1 LHEFKADASSE
12 VSVEQINNGG
22 EMNTVT
28 NKLVI
33 KTATWLQVT
42 AMSLG
47 SKVREERGDVP
58 GWVLVTVMTAG
69 LVVAVWSVADG
80 QLKSVLT
87 SALRSV
93 SQP

>member
-1 LHEFKADASSE
+1 MKVASD
-12 VSVEQINNGG
+12 
-22 EMNTVT
+22 VT
-28 NKLVI
+28 RRISAAFQVAAIRVI
-33 KTATWLQVT
+33 ER
-42 AMSLG
+42 S
-47 SKVREERGDVP
+47 RDDRGDVP

-80 QLKSVLT
+80 QLKAVLT

>member
-1 LHEFKADASSE
+1 MSKSSHTE
-12 VSVEQINNGG
+12 KEKG
-22 EMNTVT
+22 M
-28 NKLVI
+28 KLVNEI
-33 KTATWLQVT
+33 VPKISAALQVAAT
-42 AMSLG
+42 IAIEKS
-47 SKVREERGDVP
+47 RDERGDVP

>member
-1 LHEFKADASSE
+1 MNPINQLALKLSAYLQAS
-12 VSVEQINNGG
+12 
-22 EMNTVT
+22 
-28 NKLVI
+28 
-33 KTATWLQVT
+33 ALQLI
-42 AMSLG
+42 SN
-47 SKVREERGDVP
+47 SRDDRGDVP

-93 SQP
+93 SRP

>member
-1 LHEFKADASSE
+1 MKIAKEIAPRI
-12 VSVEQINNGG
+12 SV
-22 EMNTVT
+22 
-28 NKLVI
+28 
-33 KTATWLQVT
+33 ALQV
-42 AMSLG
+42 AAERVLEKS
-47 SKVREERGDVP
+47 RDDRGDVP

-80 QLKSVLT
+80 QLKAVLT

>member
-1 LHEFKADASSE
+1 MSAEF
-12 VSVEQINNGG
+12 
-22 EMNTVT
+22 
-28 NKLVI
+28 
-33 KTATWLQVT
+33 QVT
-42 AMSLG
+42 VSRVVEK
-47 SKVREERGDVP
+47 SRDERGDIP

-80 QLKSVLT
+80 QLKTVLT

>member
-1 LHEFKADASSE
+1 
-12 VSVEQINNGG
+12 
-22 EMNTVT
+22 MNTVSGIT
-28 NKLVI
+28 SRISVAI
-33 KTATWLQVT
+33 QV
-42 AMSLG
+42 AAGQVFEKS
-47 SKVREERGDVP
+47 RDEQGDVP

>member
-1 LHEFKADASSE
+1 
-12 VSVEQINNGG
+12 
-22 EMNTVT
+22 M
-28 NKLVI
+28 
-33 KTATWLQVT
+33 KTLNEIAPKISAKLQVG
-42 AMSLG
+42 ANRVLDKS
-47 SKVREERGDVP
+47 RDERGDVP

-93 SQP
+93 SRP

>member
-1 LHEFKADASSE
+1 MKIANEIAPRISAK
-12 VSVEQINNGG
+12 
-22 EMNTVT
+22 
-28 NKLVI
+28 
-33 KTATWLQVT
+33 LQVSI
-42 AMSLG
+42 A
-47 SKVREERGDVP
+47 KVLERSRDERGDVP

>member
-1 LHEFKADASSE
+1 MNISNEMASKMSA
-12 VSVEQINNGG
+12 V
-22 EMNTVT
+22 
-28 NKLVI
+28 
-33 KTATWLQVT
+33 LQV
-42 AMSLG
+42 AVSRVFDE
-47 SKVREERGDVP
+47 SRDESGDIP

-80 QLKSVLT
+80 QLKTVLT

>member
-1 LHEFKADASSE
+1 
-12 VSVEQINNGG
+12 
-22 EMNTVT
+22 MNLENEIVP
-28 NKLVI
+28 KI
-33 KTATWLQVT
+33 SAALQVAVT
-42 AMSLG
+42 SAIEKS
-47 SKVREERGDVP
+47 RDERGDVP

>member
-1 LHEFKADASSE
+1 MNITKEIAIKAATAL
-12 VSVEQINNGG
+12 QIS
-22 EMNTVT
+22 
-28 NKLVI
+28 
-33 KTATWLQVT
+33 AT
-42 AMSLG
+42 AMLEKS
-47 SKVREERGDVP
+47 RNDRGDVP

-93 SQP
+93 SRP

>member
-1 LHEFKADASSE
+1 
-12 VSVEQINNGG
+12 
-22 EMNTVT
+22 MNTP
-28 NKLVI
+28 NEIVI
-33 KTATWLQVT
+33 KWSTALQI
-42 AMSLG
+42 AA
-47 SKVREERGDVP
+47 VRVFEKSRDERGDVP

>member
-1 LHEFKADASSE
+1 MNISNKIGSKI
-12 VSVEQINNGG
+12 SV
-22 EMNTVT
+22 
-28 NKLVI
+28 
-33 KTATWLQVT
+33 ALQV
-42 AMSLG
+42 AAARVFENS
-47 SKVREERGDVP
+47 RDERGDIP
-58 GWVLVTVMTAG
+58 GWVLVTVMSAG